1 MKKNLFKLFA
11 VLLALCLVL
20 CACGSS
26 GSGRDF
32 DDDDK
37 GSKTETTLPPTDE
50 ELIAGEWKGTID
62 CGSYFADVLAESMGE
77 ELAACFDF
85 GSVGFD
91 ITLSFDGTDSY
102 TLAIDQ
108 TSLEAFA
115 EDVLDVM
122 MSGLHTYME
131 DALAEVLGE
140 QTLDEYLAAN
150 GMDFEQLMA
159 ASGVD
164 AETLTE
170 QMLSSF
176 DGANTEGTYTLED
189 GKLNMDGDVHTYE
202 VDADSLTIEAP
213 EGVEDEMAQV
223 LFPMELERIG

>member
-1 MKKNLFKLFA
+1 MKKNLFKLFT

-20 CACGSS
+20 CACGS
-26 GSGRDF
+26 GSYDK
-32 DDDDK
+32 DDDK
-37 GSKTETTLPPTDE
+37 GSKTQTTLPPTDE
-50 ELIAGEWKGTID
+50 ELIAGEWKTTID
-62 CGSYFADVLAESMGE
+62 CGDYFSDVLAESMGA
-77 ELAACFDF
+77 ELAAYFDF

-159 ASGVD
+159 SSGVD

-170 QMLSSF
+170 QMLSGF
-176 DGANTEGTYTLED
+176 DGANTEGKYTFED
-189 GKLNMDGDVHTYE
+189 GKLNMDGDVHVYE

-213 EGVEDEMAQV
+213 GGVEDEMAEV
-223 LFPMELERIG
+223 LFPMTLEKIG